1 MKLSTM
7 CKAGRARCE
16 TGFTLIEL
24 MITVAVIAILAAV
37 AMPSYREYV
46 LRGNRLEAQSLLS
59 DAAARQE
66 RWRAQNGSYTY
77 DTKKLKIPKD
87 SDAAP
92 DTLSEHG
99 FYMLTITD
107 PDVGTSNAGTKY
119 LMTATRTGS
128 QSSDKKCGEFTLNQI
143 GAKDMVEGLVDK
155 VKGDKDLC
163 WR

>member
-66 RWRAQNGSYTY
+66 RWRAQNGSYTT
-77 DTKKLKIPKD
+77 DATKLQLPFG
-87 SDAAP
+87 AN
-92 DTLSEHG
+92 SEHG
-99 FYMLTITD
+99 FYTLSIAL
-107 PDVGTSNAGTKY
+107 VGSGY
-119 LMTATRTGS
+119 LMKATRAGS
-128 QSSDKKCGEFTLNQI
+128 QKRNDQKCGEFSLDDK
-143 GAKDMVEGLVDK
+143 GAKDMVTGLDDGI
-155 VKGDKDLC
+155 KGSKELC

>member
-1 MKLSTM
+1 M
-7 CKAGRARCE
+7 CKAGHAQGE

-66 RWRAQNGSYTY
+66 RWKAQNGSYTT
-77 DTKKLKIPKD
+77 DTIKLGAK
-87 SDAAP
+87 A
-92 DTLSEHG
+92 EHG
-99 FYMLTITD
+99 FYTLSIVIDPLTGNY
-107 PDVGTSNAGTKY
+107 V
-119 LMTATRTGS
+119 MTATRAGT
-128 QSSDKKCGEFTLNQI
+128 QRTDKKCGEFSLDAI
-143 GAKDMVEGLVDK
+143 GTKRM
-155 VKGDKDLC
+155 VKGADDVQGDVPLC